1 MRLPRWVH
9 TFHAE
14 SACALRERFAPVTDE
29 SELSTVADEPS
40 QEDFDAA
47 DEEEPQ
53 VGARDVLVR
62 VLKIVGVLLVIVA
75 LLLYFVVPVSSVSFH
90 WRRLGPVMRTIPL
103 APERRSS
110 PKVSVSEA
118 TGAAWSRVGSS
129 SRIS

>member
-1 MRLPRWVH
+1 MFL
-9 TFHAE
+9 AE
-14 SACALRERFAPVTDE
+14 SAVALRERFAPVTDE
-29 SELSTVADEPS
+29 SELRTVADEPS

-53 VGARDVLVR
+53 AGTREVLVK
-62 VLKIVGVLLVIVA
+62 VLKVVGVLLVILA

-90 WRRLGPVMRTIPL
+90 WRRLGPELRTIPL

-110 PKVSVSEA
+110 PKMSVSKA
-118 TGAAWSRVGSS
+118 TGAARSGFGPA